1 MLISTLTCSDVPQV
15 FSFFIG
21 FLFQS
26 IQVTF
31 ATFGLGVA
39 AILVVCGSVLSYGV
53 LNVNCACACKK
64 AGYPTLVDVQ
74 QAPRHLAFAEG
85 DERKAEMTT
94 EGGGDCKREA
104 IRHVMKLARTLR

>member
-1 MLISTLTCSDVPQV
+1 MRGAAASADFALMCSDVSQI

-39 AILVVCGSVLSYGV
+39 AILVVCGLFDTF
-53 LNVNCACACKK
+53 LWRA
-64 AGYPTLVDVQ
+64 
-74 QAPRHLAFAEG
+74 
-85 DERKAEMTT
+85 ERKVF
-94 EGGGDCKREA
+94 K
-104 IRHVMKLARTLR
+104 KLVIPPWSMYNKHPVTWLSPKETKEKQQ